1 MNCESWM
8 LCSLSHVVKC
18 PYCKETPC
26 RLNQDQEEW
35 LTHEPEH
42 YPMGEEE

>member
-1 MNCESWM
+1 MICPNCLYWEEDERRF
-8 LCSLSHVVKC
+8 CD
-18 PYCKETPC
+18 CK
-26 RLNQDQEEW
+26 EEW